1 MTMNLSGRDVVLIRK
16 TGENV
21 SLRLLFCHYGR
32 TTLSGGS
39 LIIEFEKVEAV
50 CVGKSLRPLM
60 VS

>member
-1 MTMNLSGRDVVLIRK
+1 VLIC
-16 TGENV
+16 TT
-21 SLRLLFCHYGR
+21 GR